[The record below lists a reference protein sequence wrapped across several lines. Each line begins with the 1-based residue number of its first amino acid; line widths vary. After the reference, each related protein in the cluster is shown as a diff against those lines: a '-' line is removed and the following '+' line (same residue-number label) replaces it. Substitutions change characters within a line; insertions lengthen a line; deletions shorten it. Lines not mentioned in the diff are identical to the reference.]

1 VFAAPP
7 VIETQVFARVPDELR
22 AHQNP
27 RHQSGVPRDCFIEG
41 PSFDRDGNLYI
52 VNIPYG
58 QVFKVSPA
66 GAFSVVASY
75 DGEPNGLKIHRDGRI
90 FIADHSRG
98 LMVIDPAVG
107 RAEVFLDRPR
117 RERFKGLNDLHFA
130 KNGDLY
136 FTDQGE
142 SGLHDPTGR
151 LWRLRP
157 NGRLDLLLDNVP
169 SPNGLIL
176 TPDEGILYL
185 AVTRGNAVWRV
196 PLHQDGSVGRVG
208 IFIQMSG
215 GMGPDG
221 MAMDSEGQSCGLPCR
236 HGVGVDF
243 QPAGPAAL
251 RAAILRWP
259 RHHQCRLWRSR
270 RQDPLH
276 HRKPD
281 RDGTDCA
288 GVGAGITPVLAPVKV
303 RPASP
308 ATRRRQLCSIS
319 PAVRSR
325 MTVTART
332 CSAPSGPRPRR
343 INSAVSRLRIA
354 RWISGAGPPP

>member
-7 VIETQVFARVPDELR
+7 VIETQIFARVPDELR

-58 QVFKVSPA
+58 QVFKVSPG
-66 GAFSVVASY
+66 GAFTVVATY

-107 RAEVFLDRPR
+107 RAEVFLDRPH

-151 LWRLRP
+151 LWRLRA

-176 TPDEGILYL
+176 TPDESILYL

-196 PLHQDGSVGRVG
+196 PLHQDGSIGRVG

-221 MAMDSEGQSCGLPCR
+221 MAMDSEGNLAVC
-236 HGVGVDF
+236 HVGMGSVWLF
-243 QPAGPAAL
+243 SKFGRPL
-251 RAAILRWP
+251 YEI
-259 RHHQCRLWRSR
+259 RS
-270 RQDPLH
+270 
-276 HRKPD
+276 
-281 RDGTDCA
+281 CA
-288 GVGAGITPVLAPVKV
+288 GVATTNAAFGGVGGKTLYITESETGSILQAPVLVPGLALY
-303 RPASP
+303 SH
-308 ATRRRQLCSIS
+308 Q
-319 PAVRSR
+319 
-325 MTVTART
+325 
-332 CSAPSGPRPRR
+332 
-343 INSAVSRLRIA
+343 
-354 RWISGAGPPP
+354 

>member
-7 VIETQVFARVPDELR
+7 VIETHVFARVPDELR

-41 PSFDRDGNLYI
+41 PSFDRDGNLYV

-58 QVFKVSPA
+58 QVFRVSPD
-66 GAFSVVASY
+66 GAFTVVATY

-107 RAEVFLDRPR
+107 KAEVFFDRPH
-117 RERFKGLNDLHFA
+117 RERFRGLNDLHFA

-151 LWRLRP
+151 LWRLRA

-176 TPDEGILYL
+176 TPDEGTLYL

-196 PLHQDGSVGRVG
+196 PLHPDGSVGRVG
-208 IFIQMSG
+208 LFIQLSG

-221 MAMDSEGQSCGLPCR
+221 MAMDSEGNLAVCHVGMGSVWIFSRLGRPLYELP
-236 HGVGVDF
+236 
-243 QPAGPAAL
+243 
-251 RAAILRWP
+251 
-259 RHHQCRLWRSR
+259 S
-270 RQDPLH
+270 
-276 HRKPD
+276 
-281 RDGTDCA
+281 CA
-288 GVGAGITPVLAPVKV
+288 GRATTNAAYGGPDGKTLYITESETGTILQAPVPV
-303 RPASP
+303 
-308 ATRRRQLCSIS
+308 
-319 PAVRSR
+319 
-325 MTVTART
+325 
-332 CSAPSGPRPRR
+332 
-343 INSAVSRLRIA
+343 
-354 RWISGAGPPP
+354 AGLTLFSHQ

>member
-52 VNIPYG
+52 TNIPYG
-58 QVFKVSPA
+58 QIFKVSPA
-66 GAFSVVASY
+66 GAITVVATY

-107 RAEVFLDRPR
+107 RAEVLLDRPH

-151 LWRLRP
+151 LWRLRA

-169 SPNGLIL
+169 SPNGLVL

-196 PLHQDGSVGRVG
+196 PLHQDGSIGRVG

-221 MAMDSEGQSCGLPCR
+221 MAMDSEGNLAVCHVGMGSIWLFSKFGRPLYELTSCAGHATTNAAFGGADGRTLYVTESESGTVMMAHMPAPGLPL
-236 HGVGVDF
+236 F
-243 QPAGPAAL
+243 S
-251 RAAILRWP
+251 
-259 RHHQCRLWRSR
+259 HQ
-270 RQDPLH
+270 
-276 HRKPD
+276 
-281 RDGTDCA
+281 
-288 GVGAGITPVLAPVKV
+288 
-303 RPASP
+303 
-308 ATRRRQLCSIS
+308 
-319 PAVRSR
+319 
-325 MTVTART
+325 
-332 CSAPSGPRPRR
+332 
-343 INSAVSRLRIA
+343 
-354 RWISGAGPPP
+354 